1 MKLYAR
7 FEPAQVPVLA
17 PAPAPAP
24 TPAPFQALQAKF
36 FLC

>member
-17 PAPAPAP
+17 PAPAP